1 MPERRSAA
9 EGATDGPTER
19 CCGACLGRCERGL
32 LVGAPCT
39 PAHRARAPSRH
50 GRWLPAL
57 AAHACS
63 LMRAQRARA
72 DAQSSQKSARPAC
85 WRKADPTCWTW
96 LREARSVTSVCA
108 CTSRC
113 ARAMPM
119 RVWRGRR
126 VRRARDALDP
136 ARSASSQEWGPR
148 GLVRRGPVADRPSIR
163 ADRAQTRARDWWHA
177 AAGPPPVQRRAAG
190 PSPVQRRTGDAE
202 ALLALGHGK
211 QLPRRGGRRVQDVP
225 EDRTAQQ
232 PPLPLFSSA

>member
-1 MPERRSAA
+1 
-9 EGATDGPTER
+9 
-19 CCGACLGRCERGL
+19 
-32 LVGAPCT
+32 
-39 PAHRARAPSRH
+39 
-50 GRWLPAL
+50 
-57 AAHACS
+57 
-63 LMRAQRARA
+63 MRAQRARA

-136 ARSASSQEWGPR
+136 ARSAPHKSGDREDSSGAGQQQTDLRSARQPLTG
-148 GLVRRGPVADRPSIR
+148 RRPGRAIGGMQPQDRRRSSVAPQGRRRSSVAP
-163 ADRAQTRARDWWHA
+163 ATRRRSSRWATESSFLD
-177 AAGPPPVQRRAAG
+177 AAGDAGLIARVVKRSRAPGSSRRHT
-190 PSPVQRRTGDAE
+190 SPGVSAQARRQKSPAPAMPLKARSSPGLFSSGD
-202 ALLALGHGK
+202 L
-211 QLPRRGGRRVQDVP
+211 QDVP